1 MIACVTT
8 LATESRD
15 AAEPLPTERQRA
27 LANGHAH
34 AARRLR
40 LRRAPFYVYH
50 SFDEATGRVGPVRF
64 LRLFHTS
71 QSTPGPQLP

>member
-8 LATESRD
+8 LARNRETLLSHFPLSGSELSRTD
-15 AAEPLPTERQRA
+15 THTL
-27 LANGHAH
+27 
-34 AARRLR
+34 RRLR

-50 SFDEATGRVGPVRF
+50 LFDEATGRVGPVRF
-64 LRLFHTS
+64 LRLFHTG